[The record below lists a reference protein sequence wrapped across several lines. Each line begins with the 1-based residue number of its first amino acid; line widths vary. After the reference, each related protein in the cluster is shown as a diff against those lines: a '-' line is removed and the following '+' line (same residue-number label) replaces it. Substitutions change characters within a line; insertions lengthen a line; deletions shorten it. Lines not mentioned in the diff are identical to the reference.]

1 MKHTITLLL
10 MILFAAVG
18 KAQTKT
24 TIAFLPMSYDE
35 ESISGS
41 EAKVVQETVMN
52 AFVASR
58 RFTVVDRNKL
68 EELEKEKSLQRTESF
83 LDSQDGFTDGLSKG
97 ANYLVDGNIMD
108 IRHVENKEKWNSTI
122 LVQLRMLDVSTGEI
136 MATGTVNA
144 EYIPESALVK
154 KAMKSHFS
162 KDEVKALEAKEEMLQ
177 ASKDHQKAAF
187 ALALLR
193 LTENVN
199 RFTGSIL
206 PLHADVIKWDTK
218 KNELVLGAGS
228 SMGVQ
233 AGQIADVVK
242 FSDVTIGDQ
251 EMRRSEVIGSAWIVR
266 VDDQNFSVATIIDNL
281 KSILKISKTD
291 EKIGI
296 IIR

>member
-1 MKHTITLLL
+1 MKHTFTFLL
-10 MILFAAVG
+10 MILFTVVG

-35 ESISGS
+35 ESISGND
-41 EAKVVQETVMN
+41 AKVIQETVMN
-52 AFVASR
+52 AFVASK
-58 RFTVVDRNKL
+58 RFIVVDRNKL
-68 EELEKEKSLQRTESF
+68 EDLEKEKSLQRTESF
-83 LDSQDGFTDGLSKG
+83 MDSQDGFTDGLSKG
-97 ANYLVDGNIMD
+97 ANYLVDGNIMSV
-108 IRHVENKEKWNSTI
+108 RHTEVKGKWNSNI

-144 EYIPESALVK
+144 EYVPEIASVK

-177 ASKDHQKAAF
+177 TLKDHEKEAF
-187 ALALLR
+187 AIALLR

-206 PLHADVIKWDTK
+206 PLHAEVVSWDTK
-218 KNELVLGAGS
+218 KNELLLGAGS

-233 AGQIADVVK
+233 AGQLADVVK

-251 EMRRSEVIGSAWIVR
+251 EVRRNEVIGTAWIVR
-266 VDDQNFSVATIIDNL
+266 VDDQNFSVATIIDNV
-281 KSILKISKTD
+281 KGILKVSKTD